1 MRIVKRII
9 LTFIVL
15 GVLVFGASATLIYLK
30 QDNLEQIV
38 IEEISKQLKSE
49 ILVEDISFSAI
60 KNFPYVSVEFDN
72 LTIIDAFQEDTL
84 CKLNKVNVKFN
95 ALDLYNKIYLI
106 QEISLANGYASIYY
120 KDGRP
125 NYEIWN
131 TESDTVESESIDFGL
146 ENVALHNV
154 KINYVYDGLVSSFMN
169 KETRLQLNIEDS
181 ETFIDIDAQLL
192 NEKLLLNNINHFPNE
207 NINLNTKMS
216 IDSSGLDITTDLSV
230 KDIPFNLDINQT
242 NKTLKVNVIAKEF
255 DIVSTLEIFPK
266 EYLSAIE
273 DYDISGKS
281 SFKLAYLS
289 DLQKEAR
296 IDVDFTFKNGTIKS
310 NVIPFDLQQLSLNG
324 KYTNGSKRTDETTL
338 IDFKDIQLIANN
350 EPVLANATINGLE
363 NPKIKADVSSQL
375 KLSELEKWG
384 YKSDLKSIDG
394 IATYEVTYNGNV
406 GVKNNIDYDIAM
418 AKKSVDISIEN
429 LSLKVDEQSP
439 KLSNSTVKLKVVNDH
454 IDIER
459 LEGTLAEE
467 SKFKFVGAM
476 ENVFS
481 YLFLKNSPLK
491 IAGEFNSKWMIF
503 DELMQVDSTSEG
515 NTNEVK
521 AVELPQDIIAN
532 VKFNLDDFTY
542 DRFHM
547 RNFHSDIKYK
557 NKKLNV
563 NNIELETMSG
573 KITSN
578 LTFEQ
583 LRSGKMRLISTTLL
597 DNINVRQLFYEF
609 HNFGQSTMRHK
620 HLKGK
625 IDSEIYLRNEWDKYF
640 TPIDDHLYSFID
652 VNINNGE
659 LLEFE
664 PLMEMSDYISVNE
677 LKRIKFS
684 NLENQIE
691 IKNNKIEI
699 PFMEIY
705 SSALDMAGSGS
716 HTFDNEMDYEFKILL
731 NEILG
736 NKFKRKHK
744 KKVSE
749 FGVIEDDGIKG
760 MTLFLKMK
768 GSVDNP
774 DISYNTLKL
783 RESLDKGFKKEKKK
797 LKDVVKSEF
806 GDKPSEQQIEDK
818 PDYDSI
824 IEWEE

>member
-1 MRIVKRII
+1 MRILKRII
-9 LTFIVL
+9 LFLIL
-15 GVLVFGASATLIYLK
+15 LSILVFVASVTLIYQK

-38 IEEISKQLKSE
+38 IEEINKQLKSE
-49 ILVEDISFSAI
+49 ISVGDITFSAF
-60 KNFPYVSVEFDN
+60 KNFPYVSVKFDKFMMM
-72 LTIIDAFQEDTL
+72 DAFQEDTL
-84 CKLNKVNVKFN
+84 CVMDEVNIKFN
-95 ALDLYNKIYLI
+95 ALDLYKKIYTI
-106 QEISLANGYASIYY
+106 QEISLANGYISIYY
-120 KDGRP
+120 RDRFP

-131 TESDTVESESIDFGL
+131 TKSDTVESESVDFGL
-146 ENVALHNV
+146 ENIALYNI
-154 KINYVYDGLVSSFMN
+154 KIKYVDDGLASEFIN
-169 KETRLQLNIEDS
+169 KETLLKLNIEDNN
-181 ETFIDIDAQLL
+181 TFIYIDAQLL
-192 NEKLLLNNINHFPNE
+192 NKRLSLNNINHIPNE
-207 NINLNTKMS
+207 NINLNAEMS
-216 IDSSGLDITTDLSV
+216 IDSFSLNVTTDLIIR
-230 KDIPFNLDINQT
+230 DILFNLNVKQT
-242 NKTLKVNVIAKEF
+242 KETLKVNVLAKEVE
-255 DIVSTLEIFPK
+255 IVSVLDILPKDYLTSLENF
-266 EYLSAIE
+266 
-273 DYDISGKS
+273 DVSGKS
-281 SFKLAYLS
+281 SFNLKFVN
-289 DLQKEAR
+289 DQQKKAAL
-296 IDVDFTFKNGTIKS
+296 DVDFKLKNGTVKS
-310 NVIPFDLQQLSLNG
+310 DDISFDLQQLSLNG
-324 KYTNGSKRTDETTL
+324 NYTNGAKRTDETIQ
-338 IDFKDIQLIANN
+338 IDLNDIQFIANN
-350 EPVLANATINGLE
+350 ELILANANINGLE
-363 NPKIKADVSSQL
+363 NPKIKTNISSQI

-384 YKSDLKSIDG
+384 YKSGLKSIDG
-394 IATYEVTYNGNV
+394 NLTYKVSYYGNL

-418 AKKSVDISIEN
+418 AKKYADISIEN
-429 LSLKVDEQSP
+429 FSLAIDELSP
-439 KLSNSTVKLKVVNDH
+439 KLSNSNVKLKVVDDH
-454 IDIER
+454 LDIKS
-459 LEGTLAEE
+459 LEGTLANE
-467 SKFKFVGAM
+467 SKFNFIGAI

-503 DELMQVDSTSEG
+503 DELIPSDSTSE
-515 NTNEVK
+515 NNSIEAK
-521 AVELPQDIIAN
+521 AVQLPDDIIAN
-532 VKFNLDDFTY
+532 VKFNIDDFTY

-557 NKKLNV
+557 DKKLNV

-583 LRSGKMRLISTTLL
+583 LRDGKMRLISTSTL

-625 IDSEIYLRNEWDKYF
+625 INSEIYLRNEWDKYF
-640 TPIDDHLYSFID
+640 NPIGENLYSFID

-716 HTFDNEMDYEFKILL
+716 HTFDNEMNYEFKILL

-749 FGVIEDDGIKG
+749 FGVVEDDGIKG

-783 RESLDKGFKKEKKK
+783 RESLDEGFKKEKKK
-797 LKDVVKSEF
+797 LKDVIKSEF
-806 GDKPSEQQIEDK
+806 GDKPFEQQIKDL

>member
-9 LTFIVL
+9 ITLIVL

-38 IEEISKQLKSE
+38 IEEINKQLISE

-84 CKLNKVNVKFN
+84 CKLDEVNVKFN

-106 QEISLANGYASIYY
+106 QEISLANGYVSIYY

-131 TESDTVESESIDFGL
+131 TESDTIESESIDFGL
-146 ENVALHNV
+146 ENVALNNV
-154 KINYVYDGLVSSFMN
+154 KINYVDDGLVSSFMN

-181 ETFIDIDAQLL
+181 ETYIDINAQLL

-242 NKTLKVNVIAKEF
+242 NKTLKVYVIAKEF
-255 DIVSTLEIFPK
+255 DVVSILDILPK

-281 SFKLAYLS
+281 SFKLAYIS
-289 DLQKEAR
+289 DQQKEAG

-310 NVIPFDLQQLSLNG
+310 DVIPFDLQQLSLNG

-338 IDFKDIQLIANN
+338 IDLKDIQLIANN
-350 EPVLANATINGLE
+350 EPILANATINGLE

-384 YKSDLKSIDG
+384 YKSDFKSIDG
-394 IATYEVTYNGNV
+394 IATYEVIYHGNV

-418 AKKSVDISIEN
+418 AKKSADIFIEN
-429 LSLKVDEQSP
+429 LSLKVDEQIP
-439 KLSNSTVKLKVVNDH
+439 KLSNSTIKLKVINDH

-467 SKFKFVGAM
+467 SKFKFVGAI

-521 AVELPQDIIAN
+521 AVELPEDIIAN

-547 RNFHSDIKYK
+547 RNFHSSIKYK

-609 HNFGQSTMRHK
+609 HNFGQNTMRHK

-640 TPIDDHLYSFID
+640 TPIDNHLYSFID

-774 DISYNTLKL
+774 EISYNTLKL

>member
-9 LTFIVL
+9 LTLIIL

-30 QDNLEQIV
+30 KDNLEQIV
-38 IEEISKQLKSE
+38 IEEINKQLKSE
-49 ILVEDISFSAI
+49 ISVGDISFSAI
-60 KNFPYVSVEFDN
+60 KNFPYVSVEFDK
-72 LTIIDAFQEDTL
+72 LMILDAFQEDTL
-84 CKLNKVNVKFN
+84 CKIDEVNVKFN
-95 ALDLYNKIYLI
+95 ALDLYNKIYII
-106 QEISLANGYASIYY
+106 QEISLANGYVSIYY
-120 KDGRP
+120 KDGLP

-131 TESDTVESESIDFGL
+131 TKSDTSESESIDFGL
-146 ENVALHNV
+146 ENVALNNV
-154 KINYVYDGLVSSFMN
+154 KIKYVDDGLTSEFVN
-169 KETRLQLNIEDS
+169 KETLLKLNIEDNN
-181 ETFIDIDAQLL
+181 TFIDIDAQLL
-192 NEKLLLNNINHFPNE
+192 NRKLSLNNVNHLPNE
-207 NINLNTKMS
+207 NVNLNTEMS
-216 IDSSGLDITTDLSV
+216 IDSFGIDIITNLSV
-230 KDIPFNLDINQT
+230 RDIPFNVEVKQN
-242 NKTLKVNVIAKEF
+242 NETLKVDVIANEF
-255 DIVSTLEIFPK
+255 DIVSTLDILPK
-266 EYLSAIE
+266 DYLSALE

-281 SFKLAYLS
+281 SLKLKFIT
-289 DLQKEAR
+289 DKQKEAA
-296 IDVDFTFKNGTIKS
+296 IDIDFTLKNGTVKS
-310 NVIPFDLQQLSLNG
+310 DIIPFDLEQLSLDGN
-324 KYTNGSKRTDETTL
+324 YTNGAKRTDETTQ
-338 IDFKDIQLIANN
+338 IDLKDIQLIANN
-350 EPVLANATINGLE
+350 ELILANATINGLE
-363 NPKIKADVSSQL
+363 NPKVKADVSSQFN
-375 KLSELEKWG
+375 LSELEKWG

-394 IATYEVTYNGNV
+394 NATYEVSYFGNV

-418 AKKSVDISIEN
+418 AKKSADISIEN
-429 LSLKVDEQSP
+429 LSLTIDEQSP
-439 KLSNSTVKLKVVNDH
+439 KLSNSNVKLKVVDDH
-454 IDIER
+454 LDIER
-459 LEGTLAEE
+459 LEGTLAKE
-467 SKFKFVGAM
+467 SKFKFIGAI

-503 DELMQVDSTSEG
+503 DELIQSDTTSE
-515 NTNEVK
+515 TNSSEAK
-521 AVELPQDIIAN
+521 AVQLPDDIIAN

-547 RNFHSDIKYK
+547 RNFNSDIKYK
-557 NKKLNV
+557 NKKINV

-573 KITSN
+573 KITSD

-583 LRSGKMRLISTTLL
+583 LKEGKMRLISTTLL

-609 HNFGQSTMRHK
+609 HNFGQRTMRHK

-640 TPIDDHLYSFID
+640 NPIDEHLYSFID

-749 FGVIEDDGIKG
+749 FGVVEDDGIKG

-783 RESLDKGFKKEKKK
+783 RESLVKGFKKEKKK

-806 GDKPSEQQIEDK
+806 GDKPSEQQIEDQ